1 MWIWENRNWP
11 SFSWDST
18 RIEEKLK
25 SFVVAKA
32 RIEALL
38 SALPKDAKI
47 HLSIMNLASD
57 IYFSSKMEGVDIEDR
72 EIHKAI
78 SKAMG
83 FDEKPREDKYLED
96 LASLMIDSMD
106 TEHSEL
112 SITKLIS
119 WHSQLLR
126 NLKGVRMRD
135 VGVLRKHPVYIVKN
149 SGMFGSKVLYE
160 AVPYNRLMTE
170 IDNLMAFMAD
180 ESYPVILRTAVSA
193 LWLPLIHPFEDGN
206 GRISR
211 IFSDSFLFREL
222 GCRPASISTA
232 IYWKRHEYYNE
243 LSKYN
248 KAEDLDITDWICWYI
263 DLVTEEFG
271 EASNTISERLEQSK
285 RVMELDPYR
294 FNSREIIML
303 YKLTSGAIQERL
315 TAEKWSKLTGC
326 KSATATRDLAH
337 LVETGY
343 LIRSDEGGRT
353 TSYLLYR
360 DAI

>member
-1 MWIWENRNWP
+1 MWIWENSNWP
-11 SFSWDST
+11 SFTWDSS
-18 RIEEKLK
+18 RVEEKLK
-25 SFVVAKA
+25 SFVVAEA

-38 SALPKDAKI
+38 STLPHDART
-47 HLSIMNLASD
+47 HLSVMNLASD
-57 IYFSSKMEGVDIEDR
+57 IYFSSKMEDVEMEDR
-72 EIHKAI
+72 EIYKAV

-83 FDEKPREDKYLED
+83 FEEKTREDKYLED
-96 LASLMIDSMD
+96 LADLMVDSME

-112 SITKLIS
+112 SLMKLLY
-119 WHSQLLR
+119 WHSLLLR
-126 NLKGVRMRD
+126 NLKGTRMRD
-135 VGVLRKHPVYIVKN
+135 VGTLRNTPVYIVKS
-149 SGMFGSKVLYE
+149 SGMFGSKVMYE
-160 AVPYNRLMTE
+160 AVPHNKLMHE
-170 IDNLMAFMAD
+170 IDRLLSFMND
-180 ESYPVILRTAVSA
+180 ESHPVILRTAVSA
-193 LWLPLIHPFEDGN
+193 LWLPLIHPFDDGN

-211 IFSDSFLFREL
+211 IFSDSFLFSNL

-243 LSKYN
+243 LAKYN
-248 KAEDLDITDWICWYI
+248 KADNLDITDWICWYI
-263 DLVTEEFG
+263 DLVTEEYG
-271 EASNTISERLEQSK
+271 EASNTLSERIEQTK
-285 RVMELDPYR
+285 RVMELDPYL

-337 LVETGY
+337 LVESGY
-343 LIRSDEGGRT
+343 LIRSEEGGRT